1 MHAVVPSKFFVVLKS
16 LPLHTAFLIY
26 LFTFLFIYLFIIYYL
41 KKKTSTPKNRLLAV
55 YEQKNT
61 QLPHTIYTWLL

>member
-1 MHAVVPSKFFVVLKS
+1 MHAVVLSKFFVILKP

-41 KKKTSTPKNRLLAV
+41 KKKKTSTPKNRLLAV

-61 QLPHTIYTWLL
+61 QLPHTIYT